1 MKHFHEVI
9 TALALWT
16 PPDEL
21 AEVTFKVHLVS
32 HEIEI
37 EMRVCCWGESGVLR
51 ESTLP
56 EHVHAVLDALAKST
70 LKHLAE
76 LRRPDPLDPRVAG
89 ILDRCRETF
98 REHTNHR
105 DRLPNPYARNPRP
118 ASA

>member
-76 LRRPDPLDPRVAG
+76 HHLAKERLRREEASGPLNAAHD
-89 ILDRCRETF
+89 TF
-98 REHTNHR
+98 MEAIDKHERKQGDT
-105 DRLPNPYARNPRP
+105 A
-118 ASA
+118 